1 MGIKVDFTE
10 SAQQNADDYYKAAK
24 KLAAKKEGAER
35 TVKEL
40 EKKLKEAMEKQ
51 QKQDA
56 KSAQSFVKRK
66 EKQWYEKFH
75 WFFTSNNTLV
85 IGGRDAQQNELINSR
100 YFAEEDLFFH
110 ANIFG
115 ASAVVLKDGAK
126 AWEDIRN
133 EAAQFAACYSS
144 AWDEGLKVID
154 VYGMRRDQVSK
165 STGKGSLGTGSFL
178 LSGEREWH
186 RDVQLS
192 LVMFLKEGKLN
203 VVPALTFSKLEK
215 TAKYAVINQ
224 GNNKK
229 SDAAKKIAAMLG
241 YNDLDEIIRQL
252 PTGGLSISGSA
263 KA

>member
-10 SAQQNADDYYKAAK
+10 SAQQNANDYYKAAK
-24 KLAAKKEGAER
+24 KLVAKKEGAER

-40 EKKLKEAMEKQ
+40 ERRLKEAMEKQ
-51 QKQDA
+51 QKQEA
-56 KSAQSFVKRK
+56 RSAQNLVKRA

-75 WFFTSNNTLV
+75 WFFASNGMLV

-100 YFAEEDLFFH
+100 YFTEEDMFFH

-115 ASAVVLKDGAK
+115 ASAVVLKDGVK
-126 AWEDIRN
+126 AGKEIRD

-144 AWDEGLKVID
+144 AWDEGLKIID
-154 VYGMRRDQVSK
+154 VYGMGRDQVSK

-192 LVMFLKEGKLN
+192 LVMFLKDDRLN
-203 VVPALTFSKLEK
+203 VVPAAAFGRMEK
-215 TAKYAVINQ
+215 SAKFAAINQ

-241 YNDLDEIIRQL
+241 YNDIDEIIRQL
-252 PTGGLSISGSA
+252 PTGGLSVSA
-263 KA
+263 SARA